1 MQQSFITS
9 PMTVILTLT
18 QFILKIFTHKLSRN
32 KDLSLFSEVE
42 FSPFMLS
49 MVQGQVS
56 FILRQ
61 SKQSTSEVLV
71 LGWIQYCLWH
81 FSSSLIPSPLKVILT
96 DISFISLSWITCE
109 CKTATLKWANA
120 TIKEEERT
128 CWLGQ
133 ILIFL
138 LHDTAKIDHMT
149 TTGSSIRSIWEHG
162 EVTMKKVQWGVH
174 RVLSEELYMLLLARC
189 ALFVSRLYGVFLYC

>member
-71 LGWIQYCLWH
+71 LG
-81 FSSSLIPSPLKVILT
+81 
-96 DISFISLSWITCE
+96 
-109 CKTATLKWANA
+109 
-120 TIKEEERT
+120 
-128 CWLGQ
+128 
-133 ILIFL
+133 
-138 LHDTAKIDHMT
+138 
-149 TTGSSIRSIWEHG
+149 
-162 EVTMKKVQWGVH
+162 
-174 RVLSEELYMLLLARC
+174 
-189 ALFVSRLYGVFLYC
+189 